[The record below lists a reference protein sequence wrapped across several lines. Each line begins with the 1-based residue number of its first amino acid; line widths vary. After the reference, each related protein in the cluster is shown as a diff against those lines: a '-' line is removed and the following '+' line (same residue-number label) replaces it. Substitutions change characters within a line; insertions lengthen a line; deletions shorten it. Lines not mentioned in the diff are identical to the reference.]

1 MLLKADLPP
10 RIVKQKNVPACKD
23 RKLKIKEKSF
33 PRVSHNYAVFPEII
47 LAGKWLQDVG
57 FTCGQSVKI
66 DVEKEKIIITLI

>member
-1 MLLKADLPP
+1 MLLKADLPIK
-10 RIVKQKNVPACKD
+10 IVKQRNAQNCKE

-33 PRVSHNYAVFPEII
+33 PRISHNYAVFPEIC

-66 DVEKEKIIITLI
+66 DVEQEKIIITLI